1 MTATTMPGPRGPGPR
16 GPSPRGLALLGLALS
31 SRKAGCMLGLGFSSG
46 LPFALLIGTLNVW
59 LVEAGI
65 KLATIGVL
73 SWIGLSYSFKF
84 LWAPLVDRM
93 PLPVLEALGR
103 RKSWIVLCQTTLVAG
118 FAGLAAIDPHAQIGL
133 FAAIAFAAAFASAT
147 QDIAI
152 DAWRIDVADEN
163 TSVDLLSAIAQFG
176 YRIAAIVGGA
186 LALFMAARMSWPH
199 VFGAMAGLMA
209 LAMAVTLSAP
219 DTPRGGLGQ
228 APAVSGA
235 LGELSGRVR
244 GMMLTVVLAAWG
256 WAVFAIARFM
266 HTMLS
271 RPLPGMK
278 LPSVADFTRSQG
290 PWIVAATVGVPLA
303 MAFIVRALT
312 TRGIGLAKAPR
323 EGQIDGARVDGWAE
337 HAYGALVAPLVELVE
352 RLGAGVLVLLGF
364 ILSYA
369 LCYNLWSS
377 FSGPFYI
384 GAMHYTKDQVAFA
397 SKIFGIIMTMVGI
410 STGGY
415 LFARI
420 GRFPTVLIGAIL
432 PPLGNLLYA
441 DLADGGAGIDA
452 FAHFV
457 RLDGLAHGVGA
468 DARMVRLLLAIC
480 YENIA
485 TGIALTAFVAYLSS
499 VVSKRYTAIQY
510 ALLSSLTFLVGTL
523 GRGVVGEAFDRYG
536 YAPVFRVTALAG
548 VLSVCFVLLEWVRV
562 SRKEREI

>member
-1 MTATTMPGPRGPGPR
+1 
-16 GPSPRGLALLGLALS
+16 
-31 SRKAGCMLGLGFSSG
+31 
-46 LPFALLIGTLNVW
+46 
-59 LVEAGI
+59 
-65 KLATIGVL
+65 
-73 SWIGLSYSFKF
+73 
-84 LWAPLVDRM
+84 
-93 PLPVLEALGR
+93 
-103 RKSWIVLCQTTLVAG
+103 
-118 FAGLAAIDPHAQIGL
+118 
-133 FAAIAFAAAFASAT
+133 
-147 QDIAI
+147 
-152 DAWRIDVADEN
+152 
-163 TSVDLLSAIAQFG
+163 
-176 YRIAAIVGGA
+176 
-186 LALFMAARMSWPH
+186 MSWPH

-209 LAMAVTLSAP
+209 LAMGVTLSAP

-228 APAVSGA
+228 APSVTGG

-244 GMMLTVVLAAWG
+244 AALLTGVLVAWG

-271 RPLPGMK
+271 PPLPGHK
-278 LPSVADFTRSQG
+278 LPSVSDFTRHQG
-290 PWIVAATVGVPLA
+290 PWIVAATVGVPLL
-303 MAFIVRALT
+303 MAFVVRAIT
-312 TRGIGLAKAPR
+312 SRGIGLAATPA
-323 EGQIDGARVDGWAE
+323 EGQVDGAKTDGWAE
-337 HAYGALVAPLVELVE
+337 HAYGALVAPLVELVD
-352 RLGAGVLVLLGF
+352 RLGTGVLVLIGF

-377 FSGPFYI
+377 FAGPFYI

-397 SKIFGIIMTMVGI
+397 SKIFGIIMTMIGI

-452 FAHFV
+452 FAHFL
-457 RLDGLAHGVGA
+457 RLDVFAGDLGA
-468 DARMVRLLLAIC
+468 DARMLRLLIAIC

-485 TGIALTAFVAYLSS
+485 TGIALTAFVAYLSG

-548 VLSVCFVLLEWVRV
+548 MVSVCFVLLEWVRV
-562 SRKEREI
+562 RRSGVKV

>member
-1 MTATTMPGPRGPGPR
+1 MTAIETPRPKGF
-16 GPSPRGLALLGLALS
+16 ALLAVALR

-103 RKSWIVLCQTTLVAG
+103 RKSWIVLCQAVLVAG
-118 FAGLAAIDPHAQIGL
+118 FAGLAAIDPHASIGL
-133 FAAIAFAAAFASAT
+133 FASVAFAAAFASAT

-152 DAWRIDVADEN
+152 DAWRIDVADED

-199 VFGAMAGLMA
+199 VFGAMAVLMG
-209 LAMAVTLSAP
+209 LAMGVTLSAP

-228 APAVSGA
+228 APAVTGG
-235 LGELSGRVR
+235 LGELAPRVR
-244 GMMLTVVLAAWG
+244 GAMLVAVLMAWG

-266 HTMLS
+266 HTMLT
-271 RPLPGMK
+271 PPPPGGK
-278 LPSVADFTRSQG
+278 LPSVSDFTRHQG
-290 PWIVAATVGVPLA
+290 PWIVGATVGVPLGL
-303 MAFIVRALT
+303 AFVVRALT
-312 TRGIGLAKAPR
+312 ARGMGLASGPR
-323 EGQIDGARVDGWAE
+323 GPAGTGEDMVGADGARVDGWAE
-337 HAYGALVAPLVELVE
+337 HAYGALVAPLVELVN

-377 FSGPFYI
+377 FAGPFYI

-397 SKIFGIIMTMVGI
+397 SKIFGIIMTMIGI

-441 DLADGGAGIDA
+441 DLADGGAAIDA
-452 FAHFV
+452 FAHV
-457 RLDGLAHGVGA
+457 LRLDVFAGDLGA
-468 DARMVRLLLAIC
+468 DARMLRLLLAIC

-485 TGIALTAFVAYLSS
+485 TGIALTAFVAYLSG
-499 VVSKRYTAIQY
+499 VVSKQYTAIQY

-548 VLSVCFVLLEWVRV
+548 VVSVSFVLLEWLRVR
-562 SRKEREI
+562 RFWEEKG

>member
-1 MTATTMPGPRGPGPR
+1 MTATA
-16 GPSPRGLALLGLALS
+16 SPRPKGLRLLGLALR

-46 LPFALLIGTLNVW
+46 LPFALLIGSLNVW
-59 LVEAGI
+59 LVEVGI

-93 PLPVLEALGR
+93 RLPLLERLGR
-103 RKSWIVLCQTTLVAG
+103 RRSWIVLCQVVLVAALVG
-118 FAGLAAIDPHAQIGL
+118 LALTDPQGAIGPFAG
-133 FAAIAFAAAFASAT
+133 IAFAAAFASAT

-152 DAWRIDVADEN
+152 DAWRIDVADEE
-163 TSVDLLSAIAQFG
+163 TSVDLLSAISQFG

-199 VFGAMAGLMA
+199 VFCVMAVLMG
-209 LAMAVTLSAP
+209 LAMAVTLFAP
-219 DTPRGGLGQ
+219 DTPRAAGNANAVTGGVGELAPLVRGGL
-228 APAVSGA
+228 
-235 LGELSGRVR
+235 LL
-244 GMMLTVVLAAWG
+244 VVLVAWG
-256 WAVFAIARFM
+256 WAITRIALFM
-266 HTMLS
+266 HAMLAT
-271 RPLPGMK
+271 PAPGQK
-278 LPSVADFTRSQG
+278 LPSVAEFTRGQG
-290 PWIVAATVGVPLA
+290 VWIIGATVGVPLLA
-303 MAFIVRALT
+303 AFVVRGLT
-312 TRGIGLAKAPR
+312 VRGLGLADAPLA
-323 EGQIDGARVDGWAE
+323 GDKDGFAE

-377 FSGPFYI
+377 FAGPFYI

-397 SKIFGIIMTMVGI
+397 SKIFGIIMTMIGI

-452 FAHFV
+452 FTHAL
-457 RLDGLAHGVGA
+457 RLDLLAGAMGA
-468 DARMVRLLLAIC
+468 DARMTRLLVAIC

-485 TGIALTAFVAYLSS
+485 TGIALTAFVAYLSGI
-499 VVSKRYTAIQY
+499 VSKRYTAIQY

-536 YAPVFRVTALAG
+536 YAPVFRITALAG
-548 VLSVCFVLLEWVRV
+548 LVSVSFVLLEWLRV
-562 SRKEREI
+562 SRSAAKI

>member
-1 MTATTMPGPRGPGPR
+1 MTASTKPASDTPRPK
-16 GPSPRGLALLGLALS
+16 GLALLGVALR

-103 RKSWIVLCQTTLVAG
+103 RKSWIVACQCVLVAG
-118 FAGLAAIDPHAQIGL
+118 FASLAAIDPRASIGL

-152 DAWRIDVADEN
+152 DAWRIDVADEE
-163 TSVDLLSAIAQFG
+163 TSVDLLSAVSQFG

-199 VFGAMAGLMA
+199 VFGAMAVLMA
-209 LAMAVTLSAP
+209 LAMGVTLSAP
-219 DTPRGGLGQ
+219 DTSRGGLGQ
-228 APAVSGA
+228 APSVTGG

-244 GMMLTVVLAAWG
+244 AALLAVVLVAWG

-271 RPLPGMK
+271 PPVAGAK
-278 LPSVADFTRSQG
+278 LPSVSDFTRHQG

-303 MAFIVRALT
+303 MAFVVRAIT
-312 TRGIGLAKAPR
+312 SRGIGLAATPA
-323 EGQIDGARVDGWAE
+323 EGQVDGFAE
-337 HAYGALVAPLVELVE
+337 HAYGALVAPLVELVD
-352 RLGAGVLVLLGF
+352 RLGAGVLVLIGF

-377 FSGPFYI
+377 FAGPFYI

-397 SKIFGIIMTMVGI
+397 SKIFGIIMTMIGI

-415 LFARI
+415 LFVRI

-452 FAHFV
+452 FARFL
-457 RLDGLAHGVGA
+457 RLDVFAGDLGA
-468 DARMVRLLLAIC
+468 DARMLRLLVAIC

-485 TGIALTAFVAYLSS
+485 TGIALTAFVAYLSG

-548 VLSVCFVLLEWVRV
+548 VVSVGFVLLEWLRV
-562 SRKEREI
+562 TRSERKG

>member
-1 MTATTMPGPRGPGPR
+1 MTASTKPATDTPR
-16 GPSPRGLALLGLALS
+16 PRGLALLGVALR

-103 RKSWIVLCQTTLVAG
+103 RKSWIVLCQCVLVAG
-118 FAGLAAIDPHAQIGL
+118 FASLAAIDPRANIGL
-133 FAAIAFAAAFASAT
+133 FASIAFAAAFASAT

-152 DAWRIDVADEN
+152 DAWRIDVADEH
-163 TSVDLLSAIAQFG
+163 TSVDLLSAVSQFG
-176 YRIAAIVGGA
+176 YRIAAICGGA

-209 LAMAVTLSAP
+209 LAMGVTLSAP

-228 APAVSGA
+228 APSVTGG

-244 GMMLTVVLAAWG
+244 AALLTGVLVAWG

-271 RPLPGMK
+271 PPLPGHK
-278 LPSVADFTRSQG
+278 LPSVSDFTRHQG
-290 PWIVAATVGVPLA
+290 PWIVAATVGVPLL
-303 MAFIVRALT
+303 MAFVVRAIT
-312 TRGIGLAKAPR
+312 SRGIGLAATPA
-323 EGQIDGARVDGWAE
+323 EGQVDGAKTDGWAE
-337 HAYGALVAPLVELVE
+337 HAYGALVAPLVELVD
-352 RLGAGVLVLLGF
+352 RLGTGVLVLIGF

-377 FSGPFYI
+377 FAGPFYI

-397 SKIFGIIMTMVGI
+397 SKIFGIIMTMIGI

-452 FAHFV
+452 FAHFL
-457 RLDGLAHGVGA
+457 RLDVFAGDLGA
-468 DARMVRLLLAIC
+468 DARMLRLLIAIC

-485 TGIALTAFVAYLSS
+485 TGIALTAFVAYLSG

-548 VLSVCFVLLEWVRV
+548 MVSVCFVLLEWVRV
-562 SRKEREI
+562 RRSGVKV

>member
-1 MTATTMPGPRGPGPR
+1 MTASTKATAKPATD
-16 GPSPRGLALLGLALS
+16 SPRPKGLALLGVALR
-31 SRKAGCMLGLGFSSG
+31 SRKAACMLGLGFSSG

-103 RKSWIVLCQTTLVAG
+103 RRSWIILCQAVLATG
-118 FAGLAAIDPHAQIGL
+118 FASLAAIDPRADIGL

-163 TSVDLLSAIAQFG
+163 TSVDLLSAISQFG
-176 YRIAAIVGGA
+176 YRLAAIVGGA

-199 VFGAMAGLMA
+199 VFGSMAGLMA
-209 LAMAVTLSAP
+209 LAMGVTLSAP
-219 DTPRGGLGQ
+219 DTPRGGVGQ
-228 APAVSGA
+228 APSVTGA

-244 GMMLTVVLAAWG
+244 GVLLAVVLLAWG
-256 WAVFAIARFM
+256 WAVFTIAGFM

-271 RPLPGMK
+271 PPMAGGK
-278 LPSVADFTRSQG
+278 LPSVSDFTRHQG

-303 MAFIVRALT
+303 MAFVVRAIT
-312 TRGIGLAKAPR
+312 TRGIGLAVVSADA
-323 EGQIDGARVDGWAE
+323 EGAGDKIDGFAE

-352 RLGAGVLVLLGF
+352 RLGTGVFILLGF

-397 SKIFGIIMTMVGI
+397 SKIFGIFMTMIGI

-415 LFARI
+415 LFVRI

-452 FAHFV
+452 FAHAL
-457 RLDGLAHGVGA
+457 RLDVFAGDLGA
-468 DARMVRLLLAIC
+468 DARMLRLLLAIC

-523 GRGVVGEAFDRYG
+523 GRGVVGEAFDHYG
-536 YAPVFRVTALAG
+536 YAPVFRMTALAG
-548 VLSVCFVLLEWVRV
+548 VVSVGFVLLEWARVRRV
-562 SRKEREI
+562 EGKG

>member
-1 MTATTMPGPRGPGPR
+1 MTAIDTPRPK
-16 GPSPRGLALLGLALS
+16 GLALLAVALR

-46 LPFALLIGTLNVW
+46 LPFALLLGSLNVW

-73 SWIGLSYSFKF
+73 SWIGLCYAFKF

-93 PLPVLEALGR
+93 PLPLLEGLGR
-103 RKSWIVLCQTTLVAG
+103 RKSWIVACQSVLVAG
-118 FAGLAAIDPHAQIGL
+118 FLTLAAIDPRGAIGL
-133 FAAIAFAAAFASAT
+133 FAAVAFAAAFASAT

-152 DAWRIDVADEN
+152 DAWRIDVADEE

-186 LALFMAARMSWPH
+186 LALFLAARMSWPH
-199 VFGAMAGLMA
+199 VFGVMAALMA
-209 LAMAVTLSAP
+209 LAMVASLLAP
-219 DTPRGGLGQ
+219 DTPRGHGGPHH
-228 APAVSGA
+228 AITGEV
-235 LGELSGRVR
+235 GELTPLVR
-244 GMMLTVVLAAWG
+244 GSLLALVLAAWG
-256 WAVFAIARFM
+256 WAVVTIGLFM
-266 HTMLS
+266 HTMLAV
-271 RPLPGMK
+271 PAPGQK
-278 LPSVADFTRSQG
+278 LPSVSDFTRHQG
-290 PWIVAATVGVPLA
+290 PLIVAATVGTPLLA
-303 MAFIVRALT
+303 AFVVNALKRRGMAQ
-312 TRGIGLAKAPR
+312 AKAPR
-323 EGQIDGARVDGWAE
+323 VGQVDGAKIDGWAE
-337 HAYGALVAPLVELVE
+337 HAYAALISPLVELVE

-377 FSGPFYI
+377 FAGPFYI

-397 SKIFGIIMTMVGI
+397 SKIFGIIMTMIGI

-452 FAHFV
+452 FAHAL
-457 RLDGLAHGVGA
+457 RLDVFAGELGA
-468 DARMVRLLLAIC
+468 DARMLRLLLAIC

-485 TGIALTAFVAYLSS
+485 TGIALTAFVAYLSG

-536 YAPVFRVTALAG
+536 YGPVFRITALAG
-548 VLSVCFVLLEWVRV
+548 VVSVSFVLLEWARVRR
-562 SRKEREI
+562 SEERV

>member
-1 MTATTMPGPRGPGPR
+1 MTAIA
-16 GPSPRGLALLGLALS
+16 SPRPKGLRLLGLALR

-46 LPFALLIGTLNVW
+46 LPFALLIGSLNVW
-59 LVEAGI
+59 LVEVGI

-93 PLPVLEALGR
+93 RLPLLERLGR
-103 RKSWIVLCQTTLVAG
+103 RKSWIVLCQAVLVAALVG
-118 FAGLAAIDPHAQIGL
+118 LALTDPRGAIGPFAG
-133 FAAIAFAAAFASAT
+133 IAFAAAFASAT

-152 DAWRIDVADEN
+152 DAWRIDVADEH
-163 TSVDLLSAIAQFG
+163 TSVDLLSAISQFG

-199 VFGAMAGLMA
+199 VFSVMAGLMA
-209 LAMAVTLSAP
+209 LAMAVTLLAP
-219 DTPRGGLGQ
+219 DTPRATSHANAVTGG
-228 APAVSGA
+228 V
-235 LGELSGRVR
+235 GELSPQVR
-244 GMMLTVVLAAWG
+244 GGLLLVVLVAWG
-256 WAVFAIARFM
+256 WAITRIALFM
-266 HTMLS
+266 HAMLTV
-271 RPLPGMK
+271 PAPGQK
-278 LPSVADFTRSQG
+278 LPSVADFTRGQG
-290 PWIVAATVGVPLA
+290 PWIVGATVGVPLLA
-303 MAFIVRALT
+303 AFVVRALT
-312 TRGIGLAKAPR
+312 VRGLGLADARQAGDK
-323 EGQIDGARVDGWAE
+323 DGFAE

-377 FSGPFYI
+377 FAGPFYI

-397 SKIFGIIMTMVGI
+397 SKIFGIIMTMIGI

-452 FAHFV
+452 FTHAL
-457 RLDGLAHGVGA
+457 RLDLLAASLGA
-468 DARMVRLLLAIC
+468 DARMTRLLAAIC

-485 TGIALTAFVAYLSS
+485 TGIALTAFVAYLSGI
-499 VVSKRYTAIQY
+499 VSKRYTAIQY

-548 VLSVCFVLLEWVRV
+548 LVSVSFVALEWVRG
-562 SRKEREI
+562 SRAAAKG